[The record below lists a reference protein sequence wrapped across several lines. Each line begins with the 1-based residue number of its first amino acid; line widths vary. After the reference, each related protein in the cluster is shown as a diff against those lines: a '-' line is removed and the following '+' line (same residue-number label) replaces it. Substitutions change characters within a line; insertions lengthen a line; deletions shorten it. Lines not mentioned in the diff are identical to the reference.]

1 MPTGPR
7 PVRPRRLW
15 VTGGLGPHAPDW
27 VGMRVSRELGV
38 PYVLVEPQIGEG
50 TAANATAEEE
60 RSVQDAFQA
69 AAAIVTTRTQ
79 SIRSLATRVT
89 DPGRLIRLLPFLDL
103 TPSLSAGQLRDTHR
117 NALVGRRGLP
127 PSSPC
132 LVTDGSQELGP
143 SQAAW
148 QMLALALSRIVMLD
162 WQLLVLGHGSAEQQV
177 QAALRR
183 LPRQRVHGWFDATS
197 ERPAAPAFA
206 GSDLYVWPATDGS
219 GLASLLE
226 AQATGTPVVA
236 CSSPDVA
243 DRLLDGQ
250 TGRMAAT
257 NAESLANG
265 ISFLLRHPH
274 FRQKYGPQARETAA
288 TQHDLRAA
296 AEALRGILSQALLR
310 PIRSS

>member
-1 MPTGPR
+1 M
-7 PVRPRRLW
+7 
-15 VTGGLGPHAPDW
+15 
-27 VGMRVSRELGV
+27 
-38 PYVLVEPQIGEG
+38 
-50 TAANATAEEE
+50 
-60 RSVQDAFQA
+60 
-69 AAAIVTTRTQ
+69 
-79 SIRSLATRVT
+79 
-89 DPGRLIRLLPFLDL
+89 IRLLPFLDL
-103 TPSLSAGQLRDTHR
+103 APSLSAGQLRDTHR

-143 SQAAW
+143 SLAAW

-162 WQLLVLGHGSAEQQV
+162 WQLLVLGRGSAEQQV

-183 LPRQRVHGWFDATS
+183 LPRQRVHCWFDATPNDRLRS
-197 ERPAAPAFA
+197 LA

-250 TGRMAAT
+250 TGRLAAA

-265 ISFLLRHPH
+265 ISFLLRHPS

-296 AEALRGILSQALLR
+296 AEALRGILSQALLSAQSAHR
-310 PIRSS
+310 RV